1 MRSMPVDF
9 PCCPAYEGADT
20 PEPDTIIL
28 NSVPEVIQSTRYSCG
43 ASSLQA
49 VLRYWGVCIEEREL
63 IDQLETS
70 KDQGTAPEKIV
81 QVAISYGLEA
91 SLHEQTTIDDLKKYI
106 ETRIPVIIIAQAW
119 NGYEKEGTWVTVC
132 PERWEEVWGDGHY
145 MVVIGVDSRNVYFED
160 PTLLGT
166 RGAIPIDEFLS
177 RWHFSREGE
186 IPGEQVRIYI
196 HPAIIISG
204 SRPAP
209 HSDYSWI
216 S

>member
-1 MRSMPVDF
+1 MPVDF

-63 IDQLETS
+63 MDLLETS
-70 KDQGTAPEKIV
+70 KDRGTTPEKIV
-81 QVAISYGLEA
+81 NVAISYGLEA
-91 SLHEQTTIDDLKKYI
+91 SLQEQTTIEDLKRSI
-106 ETRIPVIIIAQAW
+106 ENRIPVIIIAQAW
-119 NGYEKEGTWVTVC
+119 NGYENDGIWVKIR

-145 MVVIGVDSRNVYFED
+145 MVVIGVDCRNVYFED
-160 PTLLGT
+160 PALLGT
-166 RGAIPIDEFLS
+166 RGVIPIDEFLS

-186 IPGEQVRIYI
+186 TPDEQMRIYI

-204 SRPAP
+204 SKPAS
-209 HSDYSWI
+209 HSEYTWI